1 MSTVKTD
8 AIETR
13 AGGTSVLTIGTATQ
27 TIKLPGGTP
36 GADKVLTSNATGEA
50 SWAVAAT
57 SSNSPSFAAYNS
69 SAQGLNT
76 ASYDKVLATT
86 EEHDVGSCYDATNS
100 KFTVPAGE
108 GGKYAV
114 WARGVIYN
122 TSGNSETKAGGLF
135 IYKNGSATWNA
146 ITTEDGKFTEQSMN
160 FFSVVTLA
168 AADYLEL
175 YTWCV
180 TIAGN
185 TSLAGGPDKNMWG
198 AFKLAGV

>member
-1 MSTVKTD
+1 MSELKVEKLSPRVASGT
-8 AIETR
+8 IEL
-13 AGGTSVLTIGTATQ
+13 GGASDTLKIAS
-27 TIKLPGGTP
+27 GTP
-36 GADKVLTSNATGEA
+36 GAGKYLQADADGNV
-50 SWAVAAT
+50 SWATVVSEDNT
-57 SSNSPSFAAYNS
+57 PSFAAYNAA
-69 SAQGLNT
+69 AQGLNT

-114 WARGVIYN
+114 WARGTFSN
-122 TSGNSETKAGGLF
+122 TSGSSETKAGGLW
-135 IYKNGSATWNA
+135 IYKNGSATWKA
-146 ITTEDGKFTEQSMN
+146 LTTEDGKFTAQSMN

-168 AADYLEL
+168 AGDDLEL

-180 TIAGN
+180 TISGN
-185 TSLAGGPDKNMWG
+185 TQLSGGPDYNMWG